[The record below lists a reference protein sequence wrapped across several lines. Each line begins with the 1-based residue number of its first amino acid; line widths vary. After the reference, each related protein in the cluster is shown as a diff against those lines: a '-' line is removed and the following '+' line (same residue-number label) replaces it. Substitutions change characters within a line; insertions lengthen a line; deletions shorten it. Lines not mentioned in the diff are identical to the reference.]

1 MTQEELRAE
10 LESYDTNEATLK
22 QLVAVR
28 DNVREK
34 QIQLRRSYNEISNY
48 YITGGFCAT
57 TDEVRDRL
65 DECLS
70 AIAVELAVY
79 GDLVNRVNR
88 EFCKRLDK

>member
-1 MTQEELRAE
+1 MTQEELKAK
-10 LESYDTNEATLK
+10 LESYDLEVVPIK

-34 QIQLRRSYNEISNY
+34 QIQLRRSYNELSNY

-70 AIAVELAVY
+70 AIAVELAIY

-88 EFCKRLDK
+88 EFIKRLDE